1 MKADNKKIWVEGN
14 LIEVTG
20 EVYEAYVKGDRKIRY
35 FEMDLKTEKISVKEN
50 DRVAVIPSRED
61 SLERL
66 MEDNAEQ
73 FADDSENVEELAIRK
88 VVYETLYKALDKLT
102 KEEYSLVFA
111 LFFENKTERE
121 IATLMGITQPAIHKK
136 KTKILKKLKNILKN
150 RI

>member
-1 MKADNKKIWVEGN
+1 MNADKKKIWVEGN

-20 EVYEAYVKGDRKIRY
+20 EVYEVYVKGDRKIRY

-73 FADDSENVEELAIRK
+73 FADNSENVEELAIRK
-88 VVYETLYKALDKLT
+88 VTYETLYKALNKLT
-102 KEEYSLVFA
+102 KEENSLVYA

-121 IATLMGITQPAIHKK
+121 MAVLMGISQPAIHKK
-136 KTKILKKLKNILKN
+136 KIKILKKLKNILKN